1 MSRVVVD
8 KHLETALWGEGICTF
23 LGYYTVPIFFLSADM
38 NFDRAGIGSGVLVK
52 IAERLFIL
60 TAGHCAEEYRT
71 GQTAIGV
78 AKNEPHRFTPQISRV
93 NSRFDRQRGIDF
105 GYVELPA
112 LYERTFSSRSKL
124 FMSQK
129 RILVETPEQLR
140 RDNDRMVVAGYPD
153 AMTQSSTTTRHGTH
167 GYEFF
172 YNSTIIAGT
181 GTAMPSTMPP
191 PCPGMQTI
199 DLSVAPEGQVNT
211 TSGYFDEMQIPRF
224 RGMSGGGC
232 WRSCFEAGGTW
243 EPSQMKL
250 VGIHVGSDDRFA
262 REILIGHHLRFLA
275 EDYADLASTIYS
287 TWPELGAPC
296 WATGI

>member
-1 MSRVVVD
+1 MSRVATD
-8 KHLETALWGEGICTF
+8 WHLETALWGEEICTF
-23 LGYYTVPIFFLSADM
+23 LAYYTVPIFFLAADM
-38 NFDRAGIGSGVLVK
+38 NFDKAGIGSGVLVK

-60 TAGHCAEEYRT
+60 TAGHCAQDYRT

-78 AKNEPHRFTPQISRV
+78 AKDEPHRFTPQISRL
-93 NSRFDRQRGIDF
+93 NWRFDEQRGIDF
-105 GYVELPA
+105 GYVEVPA
-112 LYERTFSSRSKL
+112 LHERTFSSRSKL
-124 FMSQK
+124 FMSPK

-140 RDNDRMVVAGYPD
+140 RDKDRMVVAGYPN
-153 AMTQSSTTTRHGTH
+153 AMTQSSASTRHGTH

-181 GTAMPSTMPP
+181 GNAMPSTLPP

-199 DLSVAPEGQVNT
+199 DLSVVREGQINT
-211 TSGYFDEMQIPRF
+211 TSGDFEEMQIPTF
-224 RGMSGGGC
+224 PGVSGGGC

-250 VGIHVGSDDRFA
+250 VGLHVGSDDRFA
-262 REILIGHHLRFLA
+262 REVLVGHHLRLVA
-275 EDYADLASTIYS
+275 EDYAELQSTIYS
-287 TWPELGAPC
+287 TWPALESEY